1 MKTKLHTYLLNPDT
15 GKVLVVFF
23 VLTMFLPRVVK
34 KGMFGDGLLYSSISR
49 NLAEGRG
56 TYWKP
61 YFSSSYWLENMPPT
75 YFENPP
81 LMLWVQSLF
90 FKILGD
96 HWWIEKLFCV
106 FILVINIWL
115 FKKLWN
121 AIFYLKIEYQKYWHL
136 VPFWWFLIPVVIW
149 GNVNNLMDNMLLTFC
164 ISALYFIIRS
174 IQHKSERAIKYAVFA
189 GGSIFLGVLTK
200 GPVALYPL
208 AFPAILWLTG
218 LTTFRKSLLTSLISF
233 LFAFGFLT
241 LLLVFQD
248 DAHYFF
254 NQYWEQRLKAVI
266 TGSRDDMI
274 LTGWERLFIIKQLL
288 IELSP
293 MVGIMFITALLL
305 KINRIIIPFQ
315 DYKREILAFV
325 LLGLSATLPIL
336 ASTKQSGIYL
346 MPGIPMFSIAAA
358 IVSVPVFRYI
368 STTKKWNIWKFNLG
382 YFAFS
387 GCIIVLIFSFL
398 QFGKPGREEALIHD
412 VELLKSHIPEG
423 SKVGVCK
430 EMMSEFVLH
439 TYLQRMNKYELTDYA
454 NDPEFIMSDHFCT
467 NKDIP
472 QSWSEYHH
480 PDADEFIYFKVY
492 KR

>member
-1 MKTKLHTYLLNPDT
+1 MKTILHKYFLILDT
-15 GKVLVVFF
+15 GKILVVFF
-23 VLTMFLPRVVK
+23 LLTMFLPRIVK
-34 KGMFGDGLLYSSISR
+34 KGMFGDGLLYSSMSR

-56 TYWKP
+56 SYWQP
-61 YFSSSYWLENMPPT
+61 FFSSSYWLEDMPTT

-81 LMLWVQSLF
+81 LMIWVQSLF

-96 HWWIEKLFCV
+96 HWWTEKLFCV
-106 FILVINIWL
+106 VILMVNIWI
-115 FKKLWN
+115 FKKLWV
-121 AIFYLKIEYQKYWHL
+121 AIFYQKIEYQKYWHL

-164 ISALYFIIRS
+164 LSALYFIMKS
-174 IQHKSERAIKYAVFA
+174 IQYENVNEIKYAVLA
-189 GGSIFLGVLTK
+189 GGSIFFGVLTK
-200 GPVALYPL
+200 GPVALYPI
-208 AFPAILWLTG
+208 AFPAILWLTN
-218 LTTFRKSLLTSLISF
+218 LTTFRRAFLTSLLSF
-233 LFAFGFLT
+233 LVAFGILT
-241 LLLVFQD
+241 LLLAFQAE
-248 DAHYFF
+248 AHYFF

-274 LTGWERLFIIKQLL
+274 LKGWDRLFIVKQLL

-293 MVGIMFITALLL
+293 MIGIMIIAAIVL
-305 KINRIIIPFQ
+305 KINKINLLFQ
-315 DYKREILAFV
+315 DQRREIFAFV

-346 MPGIPMFSIAAA
+346 IPGIPMFSIAAA
-358 IVSVPVFRYI
+358 IISVPVFRYI
-368 STTKKWNIWKFNLG
+368 STTKKWNILKFNLG

-412 VELLKSHIPEG
+412 VELLKSHVPDG

-430 EMMSEFVLH
+430 AMMSEFVLH
-439 TYLQRMNKYELTDYA
+439 TYLQRMNKYELTDYT
-454 NDPEFIMSDHFCT
+454 NNPEYILSDHFCN
-467 NKDIP
+467 NKNIP
-472 QSWSEYHH
+472 QRWSEYHH
-480 PDADEFIYFKVY
+480 PEADEFLYFKVY